1 MGQKASLVVEVEIDA
16 PVEVVKLLFKDF
28 PRFPEWSS
36 WSIEPVVSSKKIDDL
51 MPMEKMKVDVKDAK
65 LTATLL
71 VSNSFQIPQITFLT
85 KYQRN
90 DPDVFEWEG
99 GLWPLVTGRHE
110 FSWRASRKTPGGTT
124 FTQREN
130 WHGLI
135 VFLWKPGWIIGRS
148 AKRNFEGFSAEVKR
162 EAERR
167 AAVL

>member
-1 MGQKASLVVEVEIDA
+1 
-16 PVEVVKLLFKDF
+16 
-28 PRFPEWSS
+28 
-36 WSIEPVVSSKKIDDL
+36 

-90 DPDVFEWEG
+90 DPHVFEWEG

>member
-1 MGQKASLVVEVEIDA
+1 
-16 PVEVVKLLFKDF
+16 
-28 PRFPEWSS
+28 
-36 WSIEPVVSSKKIDDL
+36 
-51 MPMEKMKVDVKDAK
+51 MPDQ
-65 LTATLL
+65 
-71 VSNSFQIPQITFLT
+71 S
-85 KYQRN
+85 QRN

-110 FSWRASRKTPGGTT
+110 FSWRASTKAPGGTT

-148 AKRNFEGFSAEVKR
+148 AKRNFEAFSAEVKT

-167 AAVL
+167 AAAMQ